1 MIEDC
6 RPLLAEQ
13 LLLLSVGRELDEH
26 PVPWEN
32 LKCAVIGSL
41 VADLVDRGRVV
52 VRFSSDV
59 GDQAIAIG
67 DHRATGDDVLDDALR
82 VLHGDRVATVDTEI
96 TRAERLWG
104 WRSRRRLLATG
115 KVTRRDVM
123 RWWEGCWK
131 CAEFDEL
138 APTLL
143 CQLLTLYEQLWNA
156 FERLHARI
164 DVQPQAPDF
173 GIQRAACVAA
183 RERLRAV
190 ALDEAPPRDA
200 CAHYVAAMCGGFW
213 ESGWLRDAL
222 CDTGD
227 ERGALCRRGE
237 RLLEDDPLARAV
249 TLVLGRFEALMDW
262 VASAG

>member
-1 MIEDC
+1 MPLLVRRGIEVSGAPAHRWVRAPERLTERPSAELLGSYQGVLDSVRDVIEAR

-32 LKCAVIGSL
+32 LNCAVIGSL

-59 GDQAIAIG
+59 GDQTIAIG

-82 VLHGDRVATVDTEI
+82 VLHGDRVATVDI
-96 TRAERLWG
+96 G
-104 WRSRRRLLATG
+104 
-115 KVTRRDVM
+115 
-123 RWWEGCWK
+123 
-131 CAEFDEL
+131 
-138 APTLL
+138 
-143 CQLLTLYEQLWNA
+143 
-156 FERLHARI
+156 
-164 DVQPQAPDF
+164 VQPQAPDF

-190 ALDEAPPRDA
+190 ALDDAPPRDA

-227 ERGALCRRGE
+227 ERGALRRRGE

-249 TLVLGRFEALMDW
+249 TLVLGRFEALRP
-262 VASAG
+262 SR